1 MDLTSHQLSRYLALL
16 EEKFIFKG
24 FWFDFA
30 WEDITIIFDITA
42 TKKSYNIILCQNKM
56 AKRGLSRKEPEEI
69 KKREEI
75 EAAAEV
81 INNF

>member
-1 MDLTSHQLSRYLALL
+1 
-16 EEKFIFKG
+16 
-24 FWFDFA
+24 
-30 WEDITIIFDITA
+30 
-42 TKKSYNIILCQNKM
+42 M
-56 AKRGLSRKEPEEI
+56 AKRGLSRKELVEI

>member
-1 MDLTSHQLSRYLALL
+1 
-16 EEKFIFKG
+16 
-24 FWFDFA
+24 
-30 WEDITIIFDITA
+30 
-42 TKKSYNIILCQNKM
+42 M
-56 AKRGLSRKEPEEI
+56 AKRGLSRKELEEI